1 MRKTVRND
9 VCIHFLYSTLCNARG
24 VFTRSYHPT
33 RRADKQI
40 VLLVNHTILRYG
52 ICYTMREIPVRR
64 HICKLTLWPHR
75 RHFGRLLPLSNT
87 LLVQN
92 TPDAATR
99 QSSQPLPPPTGAS
112 PYHLSL
118 DQVLTPAAMQ
128 EIQSVGRMVLHVV
141 GGYRR
146 VKTPQDQ
153 DLVVA
158 QMGVTIFFRGKHTL
172 RKIPLKPLGLQTP
185 LHRVDFIAPSP
196 PFLLS

>member
-1 MRKTVRND
+1 MIYGAEAFCLISDQLWFSMTMRKTVRND

-33 RRADKQI
+33 KRADKQI

-75 RHFGRLLPLSNT
+75 RHFGHLLPLSNT

-141 GGYRR
+141 GDIGG

-153 DLVVA
+153 SHHV
-158 QMGVTIFFRGKHTL
+158 FSGKTYA
-172 RKIPLKPLGLQTP
+172 KENTT
-185 LHRVDFIAPSP
+185 
-196 PFLLS
+196 